1 MGLGGVGGLASGPE
15 ITLRAVAWCNRA
27 KSDLERI
34 GDVTPRDVAIFRDAV
49 NLERMQLLAICHQG
63 ARIGSVIWSTDR
75 EPDGFNVV
83 INAAGAEAVAGVDVT
98 TALWTA
104 FVELAKSTGARAVIA
119 WTERKGLARK
129 LEARGARFK
138 YVAELR
144 LKE

>member
-1 MGLGGVGGLASGPE
+1 MGLGGVGVVASGPE
-15 ITLRAVAWCNRA
+15 ITFRAVAWCSRA

-34 GDVTPRDVAIFRDAV
+34 GDVSPRDVAIFREAV

-63 ARIGSVIWSTDR
+63 ARIGSVIWSTDQ

-98 TALWTA
+98 EALWNG
-104 FVELAKSTGARAVIA
+104 FVELAKATGARAVIA
-119 WTERKGLARK
+119 WTERAGLARK

-144 LKE
+144 LNE